1 MLLPSEPDRLLQIRV
16 IRPPNYAGTAGLLLL
31 MALFGFLLY
40 LRRNNLEFLY
50 NKTMWA
56 VMALVRRADEVLC
69 VDLWWEWGARDA
81 VARLSGRCSRS

>member
-1 MLLPSEPDRLLQIRV
+1 MRPPSADCLAVTTCSASVFEQIRV

-56 VMALVRRADEVLC
+56 VMALVRIGTC
-69 VDLWWEWGARDA
+69 G
-81 VARLSGRCSRS
+81 LSH